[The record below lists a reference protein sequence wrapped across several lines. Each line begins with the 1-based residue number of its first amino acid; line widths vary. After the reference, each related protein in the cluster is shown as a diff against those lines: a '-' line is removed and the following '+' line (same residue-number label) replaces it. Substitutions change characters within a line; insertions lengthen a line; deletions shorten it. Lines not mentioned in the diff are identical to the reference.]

1 MSVNVQGKAQSQA
14 QATQGFQQPQQQA
27 AVAGFTPQFGITSR
41 MSSFGSGGEV
51 FEKLF
56 SKVAEK
62 VKALNED
69 LKTEEKYTVVKLL
82 KQNYGLNYSGIVICE
97 TAGEHTAA
105 HILMVEKTGEYP
117 DKLVENISGVRY
129 EIIRTPGEALDKKYV
144 TSAQIAV
151 SEALKVDIGT
161 VAIVDGTLVPNEFD
175 VTSDTLVMDLINN
188 AFNAVHSE
196 TEILVSGYT
205 GMNLAQLLSANPNGK
220 FFMNMY
226 FNTEESTFFD
236 QTGLP
241 VRQDVCLSL
250 VYKPNT
256 GNSNKSINQGN
267 DVYDVVKTYGYVD
280 FEYTGP
286 TITNGMMGTQK
297 FVPNFIITHIDSAVA
312 PTPDVMMLGVA
323 SVFALN
329 EDLNWMQAFRVTPG
343 KKNEIDFNDIGGL
356 NVEGN
361 IENNP
366 IGFGKKYDTKSKT
379 FTIGELNKLIQT
391 LVRPHLQVS
400 IDLPKAG
407 PTTWFMS
414 VFTDIKF
421 KNNKGAYDRVSNAI
435 TAMTNGVFQANNV
448 QMFSSLSNKIHGGF
462 YKTKDGFKDIRH
474 LSSYLAVANYISD
487 TNQQPVLISQ
497 YTNTLYNSSIPT
509 DLRAAERKKTI
520 DEMSNKSAVYKQYYD
535 RVTFSAGF
543 LQSVVASLRA
553 VGFEPLFSNMG
564 AVNDMFVRRSSMD
577 FSSSM
582 LSGDVRL
589 MGQNTSYGN
598 FFVPQTSYYRTW

>member
-1 MSVNVQGKAQSQA
+1 
-14 QATQGFQQPQQQA
+14 
-27 AVAGFTPQFGITSR
+27 

-56 SKVAEK
+56 AKVAEK
-62 VKALNED
+62 VKALNDD
-69 LKTEEKYTVVKLL
+69 LKTEEKYNVIKLL
-82 KQNYGLNYSGIVICE
+82 KQNAGLNYSGIVICE
-97 TAGEHTAA
+97 TSGDATSA

-117 DKLVENISGVRY
+117 DKLVENISGIRY

-144 TSAQIAV
+144 SAAQMLAAEV
-151 SEALKVDIGT
+151 LKVD
-161 VAIVDGTLVPNEFD
+161 VNSVHIVDGTLVPNEFD
-175 VTSDTLVMDLINN
+175 VTNDTLVSDLINN
-188 AFNAVHSE
+188 AFNAIHSE

-256 GNSNKSINQGN
+256 GNNNKSINQGN

-366 IGFGKKYDTKSKT
+366 IGFGKKYDTKAKT
-379 FTIGELNKLIQT
+379 FTIGELNKFIQT
-391 LVRPHLQVS
+391 LVRPHLLVS

-407 PTTWFMS
+407 PTTWFTS
-414 VFTDIKF
+414 VFTSIKF
-421 KNNKGAYDRVSNAI
+421 NNNKGAYDRVGNAI
-435 TAMTNGVFQANNV
+435 TAMTNGAFQANNIK
-448 QMFSSLSNKIHGGF
+448 MFSDMSNKIHGGF

-474 LSSYLAVANYISD
+474 LSSYLAVSNYISD

-535 RVTFSAGF
+535 RVTFNAGF
-543 LQSVVASLRA
+543 LQAVVGALRA
-553 VGFEPLFSNMG
+553 VGFDPLFSNMG

-577 FSSSM
+577 FSSAM

-598 FFVPQTSYYRTW
+598 FFMPQTNYYRSW